1 MSQTFD
7 GIYQAFIPD
16 NTELCWPCI
25 TFIALKVRQNE
36 IHCYIQVDIV
46 GVKAHNYHADT
57 PVDPDEDIHFYL
69 DCPDADSDGRL
80 DEIDGTD
87 GLLDDDQGSQNIV
100 PDVDGHLVDTVN
112 PDEEAEVNLDRQ
124 ENLDLVLED

>member
-1 MSQTFD
+1 MNCD
-7 GIYQAFIPD
+7 LIFI
-16 NTELCWPCI
+16 
-25 TFIALKVRQNE
+25 IALKVRQNE
-36 IHCYIQVDIV
+36 VDCYIPVDIV
-46 GVKAHNYHADT
+46 DVEAHNYYADT
-57 PVDPDEDIHFYL
+57 PVDPDEDSHHDL

-87 GLLDDDQGSQNIV
+87 GLLDDDKGSQNIV

-112 PDEEAEVNLDRQ
+112 PDEEAEVNLDRE

>member
-36 IHCYIQVDIV
+36 VHCHIPVDIV

-57 PVDPDEDIHFYL
+57 PVDPDEDSHHDL
-69 DCPDADSDGRL
+69 DCPDADSDGSL
-80 DEIDGTD
+80 DDTDGTD
-87 GLLDDDQGSQNIV
+87 GLFHDLGNWHIV
-100 PDVDGHLVDTVN
+100 LDVDGHLVDTVN
-112 PDEEAEVNLDRQ
+112 PGEEAEVDSDRE